1 MYKYKKIEKLMHK
14 LADEC
19 FKMKLPHV
27 IAVQMDDED
36 EATVPGYDFL
46 AYTRLPDAKVP
57 TNAYIKQASDILEQP
72 FQQHGVF
79 TEYVKD
85 TALKMEKTTVLV
97 HGEVK
102 HVEVEQ

>member
-1 MYKYKKIEKLMHK
+1 MYKYKKIEKLMQK

-46 AYTRLPDAKVP
+46 AYTRLADAKVP
-57 TNAYIKQASDILEQP
+57 TNAYIQQASDILEQP
-72 FQQHGVF
+72 FHDHGVM
-79 TEYVKD
+79 TEYTKNASLGSE
-85 TALKMEKTTVLV
+85 TTTVIV
-97 HGEVK
+97 NGEVK
-102 HVEVEQ
+102 RVETL